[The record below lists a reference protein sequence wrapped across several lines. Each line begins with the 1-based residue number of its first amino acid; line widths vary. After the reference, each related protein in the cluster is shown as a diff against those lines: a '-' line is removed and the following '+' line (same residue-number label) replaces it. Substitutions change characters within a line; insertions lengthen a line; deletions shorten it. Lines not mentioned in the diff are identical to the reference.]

1 MYVEIN
7 PPKSRHSLPRNSHI
21 ASLLLLSPVDVGGP
35 CVAGA
40 ACSTT
45 ALCSS
50 GGGASVRVASDTG
63 QLLGRRVAAATLG
76 RVVIAVGGNRRLQ
89 RPAVRP
95 QQQDRAAED
104 DQHPREDDDVAHDR
118 QGDRQ

>member
-7 PPKSRHSLPRNSHI
+7 PPNSRHSLPRNSHM

-35 CVAGA
+35 WVAGA

-63 QLLGRRVAAATLG
+63 ELLRRGVAAATFG
-76 RVVIAVGGNRRLQ
+76 RVVVAFRGNRRLG
-89 RPAVRP
+89 RPAVRA
-95 QQQDRAAED
+95 QQQNGSADD
-104 DQHPREDDDVAHDR
+104 DQNPREDDPVRHDR
-118 QGDRQ
+118 QG

>member
-1 MYVEIN
+1 MYVEIK

-63 QLLGRRVAAATLG
+63 QLLRRRVAAALG
-76 RVVIAVGGNRRLQ
+76 RIVIAVGGNRRLQ

-104 DQHPREDDDVAHDR
+104 DQ
-118 QGDRQ
+118 